1 MALILT
7 SHDLSTGKGVSSEV
21 SNINDKWRI
30 TAKTTGCPDLQ
41 EVRIDVWVAGE
52 DGNYAPLLKG
62 DLVQSFTLT
71 GNQTRTF
78 GIEDVNATSGKIVAY
93 GKTGQ
98 VGSITVDSVT
108 SAGTSVVSIADESG
122 NALDPSGT
130 PVSVAVELTRPADT
144 TAYTANDAINSVV
157 AVAQVDTLTLTGT
170 SGTADVTGT
179 GGLTKTATY
188 TQGTA
193 QVDTITLTGT
203 SGTATVDVAGGLTK
217 TATFNTDLTTTASD
231 FVTAFAADYLAVGI
245 TLTSS
250 GADLIFTA
258 TDPGTAFSSPT
269 ITNATGD
276 LAGTVDN
283 TTPNVTD
290 LAATAAAFVSANS
303 AAYSTEGVTVTSSG
317 EDIIFTASV
326 AGVSFTSPVITTTDG
341 DLSGTVVNTTANVTP
356 GTLEFANMAVAAGG
370 GGYLNEIKL
379 ESNITDLASKTI
391 RVWLFKEAPANV
403 QSDNVAFQ
411 SYYADKDKRLF
422 YVDVTFDALLGSSD
436 TVIGSSAVTDASLAM
451 REYVCTSTSVFAAL
465 QAISAFTPTSGG
477 KINVTLNS
485 LKLN

>member
-7 SHDLSTGKGVSSEV
+7 SHDLSTGKGTSSVV

-30 TAKTTGCPDLQ
+30 TATTDGCPAKQ
-41 EVRIDVWVAGE
+41 EVRLDVWVAGG
-52 DGNYAPLLKG
+52 DGNYAPLRREDGTVYEL
-62 DLVQSFTLT
+62 TLT
-71 GNQTRTF
+71 GNQTRTL
-78 GIEDVNATSGKIVAY
+78 GIDAVNATSGKIVAY

-179 GGLTKTATY
+179 GGLTKTAT
-188 TQGTA
+188 
-193 QVDTITLTGT
+193 
-203 SGTATVDVAGGLTK
+203 
-217 TATFNTDLTTTASD
+217 FNTDLTTTASD

-245 TLTSS
+245 TL
-250 GADLIFTA
+250 
-258 TDPGTAFSSPT
+258 
-269 ITNATGD
+269 
-276 LAGTVDN
+276 
-283 TTPNVTD
+283 
-290 LAATAAAFVSANS
+290 
-303 AAYSTEGVTVTSSG
+303 TSSG